1 MKALSYFRNPIK
13 LLSIGLIAI
22 FLWSCGGGGGGGGD
36 TAETTS
42 PLVSNSTLR
51 LQNDLATISGIS
63 TNQAQSIVTT
73 ASTQLKTDG
82 LTSSSD
88 ASKVLPSLLGGA
100 IEGIGATLTGETLI
114 NQAISQSI
122 ATIMTLVGESELSAS
137 LSPARSTALN
147 AAMQSLLET
156 LVGTALTSLDKL
168 GLNEQALQQSVGN
181 VINAVVT
188 NLGKA
193 KVASSEVAKAV
204 QSVAKSATSSLT
216 KLSVTDT
223 AKLSLKSQVEST
235 MKTSIETLASNEP
248 SLVTDVESVQQSA
261 TTGMEAG
268 ATETKDPTEMAEGV
282 FGTSKF
288 GFAKFSK

>member
-22 FLWSCGGGGGGGGD
+22 FLWSCGGGGGGGD

-51 LQNDLATISGIS
+51 LQNDLASISGIS

-114 NQAISQSI
+114 
-122 ATIMTLVGESELSAS
+122 
-137 LSPARSTALN
+137 
-147 AAMQSLLET
+147 
-156 LVGTALTSLDKL
+156 
-168 GLNEQALQQSVGN
+168 
-181 VINAVVT
+181 
-188 NLGKA
+188 
-193 KVASSEVAKAV
+193 
-204 QSVAKSATSSLT
+204 
-216 KLSVTDT
+216 
-223 AKLSLKSQVEST
+223 
-235 MKTSIETLASNEP
+235 
-248 SLVTDVESVQQSA
+248 
-261 TTGMEAG
+261 
-268 ATETKDPTEMAEGV
+268 
-282 FGTSKF
+282 
-288 GFAKFSK
+288 

>member
-22 FLWSCGGGGGGGGD
+22 FLWSCGGGGGGGD

-51 LQNDLATISGIS
+51 LQNDLASISGIS

-122 ATIMTLVGESELSAS
+122 ATIMTLVGESQLSAS
-137 LSPARSTALN
+137 LPPARSTALST
-147 AAMQSLLET
+147 AMQSMLET

-168 GLNEQALQQSVGN
+168 SMSDQALQQSVGS

-193 KVASSEVAKAV
+193 KVAASDVGSAV
-204 QSVAKSATSSLT
+204 ESVAKSATGSLA
-216 KLSVTDT
+216 KLSVSDT
-223 AKLSLKSQVEST
+223 TKQSLKSE
-235 MKTSIETLASNEP
+235 LALFNRMRSFYEP
-248 SLVTDVESVQQSA
+248 
-261 TTGMEAG
+261 
-268 ATETKDPTEMAEGV
+268 
-282 FGTSKF
+282 
-288 GFAKFSK
+288 